1 MDDFYLLLT
10 PVLTLIVVAL
20 VGFVGCNWWF
30 DIEETTPAPPVTPPE
45 APTGLTAVGRDR
57 AVDLTWDPYPQATK
71 VTIKMGTSP
80 GSHPT
85 GEDLTN
91 GETTY
96 PWTNLVNGQE
106 YWFALTATLNS
117 IESPESDEASAIPG
131 LYGVVVPLLYQTQLG
146 TPRQLDAWMGIRIT
160 IGPNSL
166 TLRKLGRW
174 FDANTTGT
182 HAMRIVAA
190 SNPMA
195 TLAIVT
201 VTRPAPVVESEFL
214 YQSLANTIPLDANTE
229 YFVVSQETLTG
240 GSFRDSDMTRV
251 SVIDPLACVDVRAAF
266 GDDAGNYTVAP
277 TAGAA
282 YGPVNLLYT
291 RP

>member
-1 MDDFYLLLT
+1 MDNFYLLLT

-30 DIEETTPAPPVTPPE
+30 DLQETEPIPPPS

-71 VTIKMGTSP
+71 LTIKMGTSP

-85 GEDLTN
+85 GEDITN
-91 GETTY
+91 SETTTY
-96 PWTNLVNGQE
+96 QWINLVNDQE
-106 YWFALTATLNS
+106 YWFALTATANS
-117 IESPESDEASAIPG
+117 MESPESDEVSAIPG
-131 LYGVVVPLLYQTQLG
+131 LYGVVLPLLYQTQLG

-160 IGPNSL
+160 TGPNSL

-182 HAMRIVAA
+182 HAMRIAA
-190 SNPMA
+190 AANPMA
-195 TLAIVT
+195 PLATVT
-201 VTRPAPVVESEFL
+201 VTRAAPVVESEFL
-214 YQSLANTIPLDANTE
+214 YQSLGNTIQLAANTE

-240 GSFRDSDMTRV
+240 GYFRDSDSTRV
-251 SVIDPLACVDVRAAF
+251 TVIDPLACVDVRAAF

-282 YGPVNLLYT
+282 YGPVNLQYT